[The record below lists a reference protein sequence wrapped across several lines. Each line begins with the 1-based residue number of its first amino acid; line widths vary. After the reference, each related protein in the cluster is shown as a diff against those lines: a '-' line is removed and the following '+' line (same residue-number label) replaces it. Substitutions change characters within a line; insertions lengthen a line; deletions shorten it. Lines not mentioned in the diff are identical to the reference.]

1 MADTEHKS
9 FFSTHKVIA
18 FLPLLL
24 MGAGVWYYVHG
35 RLLHRGTEQPAA
47 QTGKIFG
54 AAPAPAAA
62 PEAPASAAATA
73 AGGGAAAARQEEV
86 YDPKA
91 GIDIQG
97 STEFKNQVTHALKLV
112 WMADRETFLFLKKNL
127 YVIRNETQT
136 GFYMEEGRPVAALST
151 EHAFRSLTWC
161 SGVLAHQGW
170 HAWYTLTKK
179 KKSRIAPPLPGEKDE
194 RVMDINPARFDYKGL
209 DAILYI
215 ENKASDFQ
223 LEVLKKVGA
232 PARETGRV
240 ARRGKR
246 NFEHAHDGNYA
257 INP

>member
-9 FFSTHKVIA
+9 FFSTHKVLA

-24 MGAGVWYYVHG
+24 MGAGVWYYIHG
-35 RLLHRGTEQPAA
+35 RTLRRGAEQPH
-47 QTGKIFG
+47 TGKVFG
-54 AAPAPAAA
+54 SSSSPAAA
-62 PEAPASAAATA
+62 PSAPAAPAASPA
-73 AGGGAAAARQEEV
+73 ANAAAARLEEV

-97 STEFKNQVTHALKLV
+97 SPEFKSQVTHALKLI

-136 GFYMEEGRPVAALST
+136 GFYLEEGRPVAALST
-151 EHAFRSLTWC
+151 DHAFRSLTWC
-161 SGVLAHQGW
+161 SGILAHQGW

-179 KKSRIAPPLPGEKDE
+179 KKSRVAPPLPGEKDE
-194 RVMDINPARFDYKGL
+194 RVLDINPMRFDYKGL
-209 DAILYI
+209 EAILYV

-223 LEVLKKVGA
+223 LEVLRKVGA
-232 PARETGRV
+232 PARETGLV
-240 ARRGKR
+240 SRRGKR